1 MTNVTPIDNLLIP
14 DIDVKKI
21 IQTIRDISRLASFR
35 QDRSDV
41 LQERAQRVSAYL
53 NNLDKNMRES
63 FPVLLTALNSACG
76 QSYFDAL
83 AELNDALARNDL
95 TALDRQMVSEEVSN
109 IKRNIESML
118 EGVEAK
124 FTDRSRFLENEVR
137 SLYRVEIGERADEP
151 LKVARA
157 RKARILLDLN
167 DHTLARAKCA
177 EQRDALIKAQDVIRE
192 FNLADMYKNYIP
204 EGKELDSLDMEN
216 PKKEAVK
223 QGIELVRK
231 VLGVVSEGIKY
242 SELATSRNH
251 LDQEIQSLTLLM
263 DGLNRELQTAEDAL
277 SDISAVVDIGRQRRV
292 VGEEIITVAGVWLGF
307 SLNLDKLKRT
317 DYTQAELSRFLNR
330 YKTHL
335 EVLSADYNSIMI
347 H

>member
-1 MTNVTPIDNLLIP
+1 MNNVTPIDTPFIP
-14 DIDVKKI
+14 AIDVKKI
-21 IQTIRDISRLASFR
+21 IQTIRDVSRLASFR
-35 QDRSDV
+35 QDRSEV
-41 LQERAQRVSAYL
+41 LQERAQRVAAYL
-53 NNLDKNMRES
+53 NNIDKTMRES
-63 FPVLLTALNSACG
+63 FPVLLTALNSASG

-95 TALDRQMVSEEVSN
+95 TAQDRIMVSEEVVN

-137 SLYRVEIGERADEP
+137 SLYKVEIDERADEP
-151 LKVARA
+151 LKVARD
-157 RKARILLDLN
+157 RKARILLTLN
-167 DHTLARAKCA
+167 DHSLNKAKCV

-204 EGKELDSLDMEN
+204 DGDALDDLDMEN

-223 QGIELVRK
+223 QGIELVRQ
-231 VLGVVSEGIKY
+231 VLGVVSDGIKY
-242 SELATSRNH
+242 SELAASRNN
-251 LDQEIQSLTLLM
+251 LDKEIQSLTLLM
-263 DGLNRELQTAEDAL
+263 GGLNRELQTAEDAL
-277 SDISAVVDIGRQRRV
+277 SDITAVVEIGRQRKV
-292 VGEEIITVAGVWLGF
+292 IGEEIIVVVGVWLGF
-307 SLNLDKLKRT
+307 STGLDQLKNT
-317 DYTQAELSRFLNR
+317 DYTQAELSRFLSR

-335 EVLSADYNSIMI
+335 EVLTADYNSIMI

>member
-1 MTNVTPIDNLLIP
+1 MTNVTPIDNPRIP

-41 LQERAQRVSAYL
+41 LQERALRVSAYL
-53 NNLDKNMRES
+53 NNLDKTMRES
-63 FPVLLTALNSACG
+63 FPVLLTALNSASG

-137 SLYRVEIGERADEP
+137 CLYRVEIGERADEP
-151 LKVARA
+151 LKIARA

-167 DHTLARAKCA
+167 DHNLAKAKCS

-192 FNLADMYKNYIP
+192 FNLAEMYKNYIP
-204 EGKELDSLDMEN
+204 EGKELDSLDMDN

-242 SELATSRNH
+242 SELATSRNT
-251 LDQEIQSLTLLM
+251 LDKEIQSLTLLM

-277 SDISAVVDIGRQRRV
+277 SDISAVVEIGRQRRV

-307 SLNLDKLKRT
+307 SLNLDNLKRM

-335 EVLSADYNSIMI
+335 EALSADYNSIMI

>member
-1 MTNVTPIDNLLIP
+1 MTNVTPIDNALIP

-41 LQERAQRVSAYL
+41 LQERALRVSAYL
-53 NNLDKNMRES
+53 NNLDKTMRES
-63 FPVLLTALNSACG
+63 FPVLLTALNSASG
-76 QSYFDAL
+76 QNYFDAL

-118 EGVEAK
+118 ESVEAK

-157 RKARILLDLN
+157 HKARILRDLN
-167 DHTLARAKCA
+167 DHTLSKAKYS

-192 FNLADMYKNYIP
+192 FNLAEMYKNYIP
-204 EGKELDSLDMEN
+204 EGKELDGLDMEN

-242 SELATSRNH
+242 SEFATSRNN
-251 LDQEIQSLTLLM
+251 LDKEIQSLTLLM
-263 DGLNRELQTAEDAL
+263 EGLNRELKTAEDAL
-277 SDISAVVDIGRQRRV
+277 SDICAVVEIGHQRRV

-307 SLNLDKLKRT
+307 SLNLDSLKRT

-335 EVLSADYNSIMI
+335 EALSADYNSIMI